1 MTKLDNSI
9 VKNIF
14 SIDKN
19 FDFKNKNFMDYFF
32 HLYNWFTFRE
42 TDFLLNENIK
52 KMISIEKVKEP
63 WLKIMKNYKKS
74 NYYDQTLLMFQTN
87 HLQCLLD
94 RLDMMTMANSIE
106 ARVPY
111 LDHEIIEFINTV
123 PHKFKIKW
131 KSSIYKFKSLFSN
144 NFSYSE
150 KYDTNKYLL
159 RKIGDK
165 YLPKKIS
172 EAKKLG
178 FPLPMND
185 WMKDKKV
192 KEILLDKKTFDR
204 GIYNRKN
211 LEKFLNYDNKD
222 SDPYDFNGKKI
233 WMILNVEL
241 WMRNKLDQ

>member
-1 MTKLDNSI
+1 M
-9 VKNIF
+9 
-14 SIDKN
+14 
-19 FDFKNKNFMDYFF
+19 
-32 HLYNWFTFRE
+32 
-42 TDFLLNENIK
+42 
-52 KMISIEKVKEP
+52 
-63 WLKIMKNYKKS
+63 
-74 NYYDQTLLMFQTN
+74 
-87 HLQCLLD
+87 
-94 RLDMMTMANSIE
+94 
-106 ARVPY
+106 
-111 LDHEIIEFINTV
+111 
-123 PHKFKIKW
+123 
-131 KSSIYKFKSLFSN
+131 
-144 NFSYSE
+144 
-150 KYDTNKYLL
+150 L

-172 EAKKLG
+172 KAKKLG

-211 LEKFLNYDNKD
+211 LEKFLNYDKKD